1 LNASP
6 PPSAIY
12 FGLRCSRI
20 NRIKAPNQ
28 ASAPRATPTP
38 IPGFVPV
45 ERPEHGWGVLVADGF
60 PVVELVAE
68 VEVVVD
74 DVVRG
79 AMSYPLIGIP
89 HA

>member
-1 LNASP
+1 V
-6 PPSAIY
+6 
-12 FGLRCSRI
+12 
-20 NRIKAPNQ
+20 K
-28 ASAPRATPTP
+28 
-38 IPGFVPV
+38 
-45 ERPEHGWGVLVADGF
+45 RPEDGWNVLVADGV